1 MAPQLKRTSKL
12 RRPKLPSLAFGA
24 GIDRFWRDLP
34 KWARWLA
41 TAVFIAFLYI
51 LPKLSI
57 PVLDTPDSDF
67 ASVLFYPIGVYV
79 LLAIGLNIVVGL
91 AGLLDLGY
99 VAFFSIGADT
109 MGVLGVNHG
118 WTFLEVLPVAILLS
132 MLAGVA
138 LGTPTLRLRG
148 DYLAIV
154 TLGFGEIIRISA
166 RNTEALGA
174 SRGIF
179 DIPHPPNIGSL
190 KF

>member
-57 PVLDTPDSDF
+57 PVLDAPGSAF
-67 ASVLFYPIGVYV
+67 ASVLCAPIGVYV

-99 VAFFSIGADT
+99 VAFFAIGAYT
-109 MGVLGVNHG
+109 YAYGSSPFSGVHAPFLGMLLLGALVAATFGVL
-118 WTFLEVLPVAILLS
+118 
-132 MLAGVA
+132 
-138 LGTPTLRLRG
+138 LGAPTLRLRG

-154 TLGFGEIIRISA
+154 
-166 RNTEALGA
+166 
-174 SRGIF
+174 
-179 DIPHPPNIGSL
+179 
-190 KF
+190 